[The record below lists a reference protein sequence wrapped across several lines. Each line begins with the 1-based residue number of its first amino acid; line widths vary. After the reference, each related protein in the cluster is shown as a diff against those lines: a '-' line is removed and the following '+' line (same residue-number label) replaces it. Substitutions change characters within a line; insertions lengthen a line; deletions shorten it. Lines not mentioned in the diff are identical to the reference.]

1 MSTFNNPSAVS
12 DGLVFAYDM
21 GNLPKS
27 FKGGPVTNLIPSPG
41 LNAYPTTGN
50 GWGTYNTNQY
60 NSGSYFSIGSISS
73 VSSNIVTTSGNH
85 PLRTYDVVTPQTSG
99 GGVTSGTNYLVKKL
113 SDTTFC
119 LYPYNGSQDGSQGYI
134 SSTTNTFK
142 VYDDF
147 ANDNKVSINSSS
159 FPTMWW
165 GPPHLPN
172 SGLVKEI
179 RTRGFTNPYNGDVTD
194 CMRLHYIR
202 TDDVKDHMAYGVDT
216 SMTPGTPHTVSF
228 YYRAVDDAGV
238 GKVIQYYVYNYT
250 SSAAGY
256 AQNFTL
262 SRDWQKFVFTYT
274 PAYNTSISYWF
285 MSSGGV
291 YSWDLACIQI
301 EVGSVANQ
309 FVAGSRTN
317 TQTLLD
323 LTGLNTITASSLT
336 YASDNTFSF
345 NASSTNYMN
354 GTMNASYQASANS
367 IDRSWEVFVKPT
379 TSQSTA
385 GLFGHVVSSGCS
397 HFCNGGVCI
406 YSGNYAFNW
415 YDNSAYQFLDS
426 GVAATSGQW
435 AHVVGTYSSS
445 DNKTRIYVNGIL
457 KATYGSTTNLNY
469 GGYGYYYQV
478 GYLSASGNYFTGDMS
493 VIRYYYN
500 KALSS
505 TEVEQNFQALR
516 GRFGI

>member
-1 MSTFNNPSAVS
+1 MSSFNNPGAVS
-12 DGLVFAYDM
+12 NGLVFAYDM

-73 VSSNIVTTSGNH
+73 VSSNIVTTSGSH
-85 PLRTYDVVTPQTSG
+85 PLRTYDVVTPQTTG

-113 SDTTFC
+113 SNTTFC
-119 LYPYNGSQDGSQGYI
+119 LYPYNSSQDGSQGYI

-147 ANDNKVSINSSS
+147 ANDNKISVTSSS

-274 PAYNTSISYWF
+274 PAYNNSISYWF
-285 MSSGGV
+285 MQSGGV
-291 YSWDLACIQI
+291 YSWDLACIQT

-323 LTGLNTITASSLT
+323 LTGRSVITAANMQYNSDGTFDYVYSSPSYVEVPLATAFNKLEGSINVWIYPTRYNGGNGIFVNRTDSTPNAGDWLWIGPYSNYFYFRLGDGSSCCSNDNSFSNYSTVVPLNTW
-336 YASDNTFSF
+336 
-345 NASSTNYMN
+345 TNLCC
-354 GTMNASYQASANS
+354 T
-367 IDRSWEVFVKPT
+367 W
-379 TSQSTA
+379 
-385 GLFGHVVSSGCS
+385 SSG
-397 HFCNGGVCI
+397 
-406 YSGNYAFNW
+406 
-415 YDNSAYQFLDS
+415 
-426 GVAATSGQW
+426 
-435 AHVVGTYSSS
+435 GT
-445 DNKTRIYVNGIL
+445 
-457 KATYGSTTNLNY
+457 
-469 GGYGYYYQV
+469 
-478 GYLSASGNYFTGDMS
+478 S
-493 VIRYYYN
+493 VIYINGKLYQSR
-500 KALSS
+500 AISS
-505 TEVEQNFQALR
+505 IPSTSPSSY
-516 GRFGI
+516 GRFGLGHANADDYFNGRMPVAQIYNRQLTASEVNANFNAMRGRYGI

>member
-1 MSTFNNPSAVS
+1 MSSFNNPGAVS
-12 DGLVFAYDM
+12 NGLVFAYDM

-73 VSSNIVTTSGNH
+73 VSSNIVTTSGSH
-85 PLRTYDVVTPQTSG
+85 PLRTYDVVTPQTTG

-113 SDTTFC
+113 SNTTFC
-119 LYPYNGSQDGSQGYI
+119 LYPYNNSQDGSQGYI

-228 YYRAVDDAGV
+228 YYRAVDDSGV

-274 PAYNTSISYWF
+274 PAYNNSISYWF
-285 MSSGGV
+285 MQSGGV
-291 YSWDLACIQI
+291 YSWDLACIQT

-317 TQTLLD
+317 TQALLD
-323 LTGLNTITASSLT
+323 LTKLNTITASSLT
-336 YASDNTFSF
+336 YTNNNTFSF
-345 NASSTNYMN
+345 NGSSDYIDLGGDKVFKTTGGHTVENWFKLDAVVSGNLYNFIGASSINYH
-354 GTMNASYQASANS
+354 
-367 IDRSWEVFVKPT
+367 SWYWCVF
-379 TSQSTA
+379 QSKLA
-385 GLFGHVVSSGCS
+385 IWNVSPG
-397 HFCNGGVCI
+397 
-406 YSGNYAFNW
+406 YW
-415 YDNSAYQFLDS
+415 Y
-426 GVAATSGQW
+426 
-435 AHVVGTYSSS
+435 
-445 DNKTRIYVNGIL
+445 
-457 KATYGSTTNLNY
+457 YGSTTIQPNTWYQAVMVTNDAGTGIQFYLNGVAEGGTHASYSFNSSYSGLKIGYIGRGDASNARYFY
-469 GGYGYYYQV
+469 GSMPVTRVYDRA
-478 GYLSASGNYFTGDMS
+478 LSA
-493 VIRYYYN
+493 
-500 KALSS
+500 
-505 TEVEQNFQALR
+505 TEVQQNFQALR
-516 GRFGI
+516 GRYGI